1 MAGNGMLGTN
11 LQQMME
17 MQTAQFYQQYMSQYQ
32 AMVSAY
38 DTRLGD
44 DNPGS
49 SSAEGGAAPAASLI
63 PQGAGG
69 AGEMTQ
75 PALPQPQ
82 TKAPTAAELQAEIG
96 EIEEQLRETEL
107 RTKRAATLSKHFV
120 GIIDRFDT
128 KKGHGFVACAE
139 TYAKYQQDIFIDRE
153 SFQGARVGDTVV
165 FSLGFNKK
173 GAVRACDVRKL
184 KEVSRLKEQLDE
196 KRTQLQYLQAA
207 GAAGVSLSSVM
218 SMLDPNG
225 KGKGKGGLLTQREQV
240 AGWEKQGR
248 VGGSNPG
255 SSMIYAGKRQGM
267 GGDDRGDWKRH
278 R

>member
-1 MAGNGMLGTN
+1 MNAGAGMAGN

-38 DTRLGD
+38 DTRLTED
-44 DNPGS
+44 DP
-49 SSAEGGAAPAASLI
+49 GGASSHAAASFAS
-63 PQGAGG
+63 PQGAQG
-69 AGEMTQ
+69 AGEVAQ
-75 PALPQPQ
+75 PALPLAAVR
-82 TKAPTAAELQAEIG
+82 APTVADLQAEIG
-96 EIEEQLRETEL
+96 EVEEQLRDTEV

-184 KEVSRLKEQLDE
+184 KEVSRLKESLEE

-218 SMLDPNG
+218 SLLDP
-225 KGKGKGGLLTQREQV
+225 KGKGKDKDGKAGLHAQSNKSN
-240 AGWEKQGR
+240 AGWAKQGHSDN
-248 VGGSNPG
+248 GGSN
-255 SSMIYAGKRQGM
+255 MIYAGKRSGND
-267 GGDDRGDWKRH
+267 GGGQDWKR
-278 R
+278 RR

>member
-1 MAGNGMLGTN
+1 MAGQ

-38 DTRLGD
+38 DTRLTED
-44 DNPGS
+44 DPGGA
-49 SSAEGGAAPAASLI
+49 SSAHAGASFSA
-63 PQGAGG
+63 PQGAQG
-69 AGEMTQ
+69 AGEVAQ
-75 PALPQPQ
+75 PALPQAAVR
-82 TKAPTAAELQAEIG
+82 APTADDLRAEIG
-96 EIEEQLRETEL
+96 EVEEQLRETEL

-139 TYAKYQQDIFIDRE
+139 TYNKYQQDIFIDRE

-184 KEVSRLKEQLDE
+184 KEVSRLKESLEE

-218 SMLDPNG
+218 SMLDPQG
-225 KGKGKGGLLTQREQV
+225 KGKDSGKAGLQAQKNHSN
-240 AGWEKQGR
+240 AGWAKN
-248 VGGSNPG
+248 SSDG
-255 SSMIYAGKRQGM
+255 SSNMIYAGKRSGND
-267 GGDDRGDWKRH
+267 GGGSDWKR
-278 R
+278 RK